1 MTTPPVYLDHAA
13 STPVDPK
20 VLEAMLPW
28 FSDFP
33 ANPSGQ
39 HEAGRGAGNA
49 VEQAREQVATMLGC
63 QVDTLTFTGSA
74 TESCNLALKGLLR
87 PRLRRGEHVHIVSAA
102 TEHLA
107 VLDPIRR
114 LEREGAEVDLAPPTL
129 GGWIDPAEIERRL
142 QDDTALVSIMWVNN
156 ELGTINDIAAI
167 GEMCRDR
174 GILFYCD
181 GSQAAGKIQL
191 DLESI
196 PIDAFCACAHKM
208 NGPKGAAALVLQ
220 GRAAGR
226 PIEPLIEGGGQE
238 HGLRSGTLD
247 VPAIVGF
254 GAAASRVR
262 ECLDDDTKRITHF
275 RDTLQAGIIAAHPNA
290 VVNGVPSHRVPHILN
305 MTIPTTGPASLAEQL
320 QGVACSVGAA
330 CPSTKS
336 DPSHVLAAIGLG
348 QDVANATVRLSLGRR
363 TTSSDISTAIE
374 AIERVGN

>member
-1 MTTPPVYLDHAA
+1 MCQED
-13 STPVDPK
+13 
-20 VLEAMLPW
+20 VL
-28 FSDFP
+28 
-33 ANPSGQ
+33 NPQSP
-39 HEAGRGAGNA
+39 HCEDLCFAFERVSHHINH
-49 VEQAREQVATMLGC
+49 M
-63 QVDTLTFTGSA
+63 
-74 TESCNLALKGLLR
+74 NALKSFFSFKALMWGVVILFAIWWFIPGLLPGSSVLWKISWPKTNFDKSSVDR
-87 PRLRRGEHVHIVSAA
+87 SEIISGGPRKDGIPSIDKPTFKPV
-102 TEHLA
+102 
-107 VLDPIRR
+107 
-114 LEREGAEVDLAPPTL
+114 AEVDLAPPTP

-262 ECLDDDTKRITHF
+262 ECLDDDTKRITQF

-290 VVNGVPSHRVPHILN
+290 VVNGLPSHRVPHILN
-305 MTIPTTGPASLAEQL
+305 MTIPTSGPASLAEQL
-320 QGVACSVGAA
+320 QGVACSAGAA

-336 DPSHVLAAIGLG
+336 DTSHVLAAIGLG